1 MSIRHAGGFSL
12 LLSVATACARASTSN
27 SPNAIAPETGPK
39 ASIYASYTGGLFDRS
54 TYASFSVERPSYVM
68 VAHLS
73 GEGVIRVVYPEDPR
87 ETEEKIIA
95 GKSIRT
101 RTFLAPYDGVPSL
114 YTNTVSPLRNLG
126 ARINSYDGRGHAY
139 IFLIASDKPLRVDD
153 FSGGGLWDEIDVP
166 NYNWVLDPRRFVK
179 DFADQVTDGAPYTLK
194 YADSY
199 RTTNFTS
206 YADQQWACSALAMLP
221 YAALASL
228 SYHYHS
234 FGHSYCPRSLY
245 YSLLDQY
252 YYRVR
257 QPRQYAAPTAGT
269 FVPVP
274 VPPKKPDTVI
284 VLTRSERHP
293 ASPTNPGPRRK
304 VLAGEAAEEFAFP
317 SRPRPID
324 SEKEFARPR
333 RADEGWSY
341 TPPTHSNRVRGTSE
355 RPRAREA
362 ERSERPQPGGTE
374 RAQVERTERPQP
386 VRAERPQSPPPQA
399 QPQSQPRAE
408 PQATPPPPPRPKPP
422 GDR

>member
-1 MSIRHAGGFSL
+1 MSIRHAVGFSL
-12 LLSVATACARASTSN
+12 LLSVATACARVSTSN
-27 SPNAIAPETGPK
+27 SPNAIAPETSPK
-39 ASIYASYTGGLFDRS
+39 TSIYASYTGGLFDRS
-54 TYASFSVERPSYVM
+54 TYASFNVDRASYVM

-73 GEGVIRVVYPEDPR
+73 GEGVIRVVYPDDPR

-114 YTNTVSPLRNLG
+114 YTNTVSALRNLG

-166 NYNWVLDPRRFVK
+166 NYNWALDPRRFIR
-179 DFADQVTDGAPYTLK
+179 DFADQITDGSPYTLK

-199 RTTNFTS
+199 RTITFTS
-206 YADQQWACSALAMLP
+206 YADQQWACSVLASLP

-228 SYHYHS
+228 SYYS
-234 FGHSYCPRSLY
+234 YGSYGYNAYCPRSTY

-257 QPRQYAAPTAGT
+257 QPRRYDAPTPGT

-284 VLTRSERHP
+284 VVTRNERHP

-304 VLAGEAAEEFAFP
+304 VLAGEAAEEFAWP
-317 SRPRPID
+317 NRPRRID
-324 SEKEFARPR
+324 SEREFARPR
-333 RADEGWSY
+333 RADEGWSD
-341 TPPTHSNRVRGTSE
+341 PRPTHTDRVRGTSE
-355 RPRAREA
+355 RPRAREV
-362 ERSERPQPGGTE
+362 ERTE
-374 RAQVERTERPQP
+374 RAQVERAERPQTE
-386 VRAERPQSPPPQA
+386 RAERPPAPPPRQE
-399 QPQSQPRAE
+399 QPRAEPRAE
-408 PQATPPPPPRPKPP
+408 PQAAPPPPPRPKPP
-422 GDR
+422 GNK